1 MSTEPVS
8 ILSHRSDVEN
18 SQPLDLAAGRAAP
31 LSNDVWIYRFA
42 IFTLGALSLLSLGGA
57 MLLTAFGHDAP
68 QVTVALGSAA
78 VGALAG
84 LLTPALPRQ

>member
-8 ILSHRSDVEN
+8 ILSHRSNAEDGH
-18 SQPLDLAAGRAAP
+18 PLDLATGPATP
-31 LSNDVWIYRFA
+31 LTGDVWIYRFA

-57 MLLTAFGHDAP
+57 MLLTALGHDAP

-84 LLTPALPRQ
+84 LLTPAMPRP